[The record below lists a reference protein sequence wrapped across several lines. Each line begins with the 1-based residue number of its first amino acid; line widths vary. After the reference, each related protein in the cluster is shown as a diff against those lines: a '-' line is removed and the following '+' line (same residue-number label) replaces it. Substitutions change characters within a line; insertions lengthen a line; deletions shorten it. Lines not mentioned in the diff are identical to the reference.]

1 MFPLNDASKKRYD
14 AFWNGEVCDRFL
26 TYIAVGSLQS
36 PMPDGMSTAEQT
48 RYKWENIPYR
58 TQRAVDFYS
67 NARYYLDGFA
77 TEFINFGPGSLA
89 PSIGGNFVFA
99 DDTVWFDR
107 APVITDW
114 ESPPHIALDESETL
128 WQKTLAFTDAVLNTD
143 NIYASVADLGS
154 ALDIVASLRGTQELL
169 YDFYDYPNEIK
180 EMTARVG
187 VAWKQAFTKLA
198 DRILARQDG
207 LTSWMPIWCRERYSV
222 LQCDISA
229 MLSPDMFLE
238 FALPDIKD
246 STEFLDRSIYHLDGP
261 DAIKHTDALL
271 TLPRLNAIQWMPGA
285 GVPDV
290 TDPTWFELYDKIQ
303 SAGKGLVLFVES
315 PDSLEPLLRHL
326 SPRGVFLSVNC
337 PDDTTAR
344 EVTSLIEGIGVGV

>member
-1 MFPLNDASKKRYD
+1 
-14 AFWNGEVCDRFL
+14 
-26 TYIAVGSLQS
+26 
-36 PMPDGMSTAEQT
+36 MSF
-48 RYKWENIPYR
+48 R
-58 TQRAVDFYS
+58 S
-67 NARYYLDGFA
+67 
-77 TEFINFGPGSLA
+77 
-89 PSIGGNFVFA
+89 
-99 DDTVWFDR
+99 
-107 APVITDW
+107 
-114 ESPPHIALDESETL
+114 H
-128 WQKTLAFTDAVLNTD
+128 
-143 NIYASVADLGS
+143 ASVADLGS

-285 GVPDV
+285 GAPDV